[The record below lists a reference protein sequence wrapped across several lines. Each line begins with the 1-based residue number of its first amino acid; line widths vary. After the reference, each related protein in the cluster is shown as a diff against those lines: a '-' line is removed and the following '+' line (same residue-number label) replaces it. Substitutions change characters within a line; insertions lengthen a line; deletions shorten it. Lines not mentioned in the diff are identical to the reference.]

1 MVRDLERDTEI
12 EKGEPTD
19 LEKAIHLVDTT
30 SHNISIKI
38 RNMEL
43 ITELIYKTIYEP
55 WSTSQGVR
63 MLRLQVEIARG
74 AFMDVVRSMIDLRSK
89 LKTMYPL
96 YEFKELDDIV
106 KLREFD
112 IESALNEFD
121 KSLDK
126 TTEWEYQRQVE
137 DVWR

>member
-1 MVRDLERDTEI
+1 ML
-12 EKGEPTD
+12 K
-19 LEKAIHLVDTT
+19 
-30 SHNISIKI
+30 KI
-38 RNMEL
+38 
-43 ITELIYKTIYEP
+43 I
-55 WSTSQGVR
+55 
-63 MLRLQVEIARG
+63 
-74 AFMDVVRSMIDLRSK
+74 
-89 LKTMYPL
+89 
-96 YEFKELDDIV
+96 DIV

>member
-1 MVRDLERDTEI
+1 
-12 EKGEPTD
+12 
-19 LEKAIHLVDTT
+19 
-30 SHNISIKI
+30 
-38 RNMEL
+38 
-43 ITELIYKTIYEP
+43 
-55 WSTSQGVR
+55 
-63 MLRLQVEIARG
+63 
-74 AFMDVVRSMIDLRSK
+74 MIDLRSK

-137 DVWR
+137 EVWR